1 MTFERINPPLLA
13 APRGFSHAV
22 ATDRPRTVYLAG
34 QTAIDRSGAIVGDDI
49 VTQFEQALLNLLLAL
64 RAAGGSGDDLATVT
78 IYIVDMDGYLANR
91 REIGKIWRRL
101 VGTEYPAM
109 AGIGVA
115 RLWDEAALVEIQ
127 GVAVLE

>member
-1 MTFERINPPLLA
+1 VTFERINPPQLG

-22 ATDRPRTVYLAG
+22 ATDRRRTVYLAG
-34 QTAIDRSGAIVGDDI
+34 QTALDRSGTLVGDDV
-49 VTQFEQALLNLLLAL
+49 VTQFEQALHNLMTAL
-64 RAAGGSGDDLATVT
+64 TEAGGSGADLATVT
-78 IYIVDMDGYLANR
+78 IYIVDMDGYLANV

-115 RLWDEAALVEIQ
+115 RLWDAAALVEVQ
-127 GVAVLE
+127 GIAVLD

>member
-22 ATDRPRTVYLAG
+22 VTDRPQTVYLAG
-34 QTAIDRSGAIVGDDI
+34 QTALGRSGTIVGDDI

-64 RAAGGSGDDLATVT
+64 RAAGGSGDDLASVT
-78 IYIVDMDGYLANR
+78 IYIVDMEAYQANS
-91 REIGKIWRRL
+91 REIGKVWRRL
-101 VGTEYPAM
+101 VGTDYPAM

-127 GVAVLE
+127 GVAVLG

>member
-1 MTFERINPPLLA
+1 
-13 APRGFSHAV
+13 V

-34 QTAIDRSGAIVGDDI
+34 QTALDRSGTIVGDDI

-78 IYIVDMDGYLANR
+78 IYIVDMDAYLASR
-91 REIGKIWRRL
+91 REIGKVWRRL

-115 RLWDEAALVEIQ
+115 RLWDDAALVEIQ
-127 GVAVLE
+127 GVAVLD

>member
-13 APRGFSHAV
+13 RPRGFSHAV
-22 ATDRPRTVYLAG
+22 VTDRRRTVYLAG
-34 QTAIDRSGAIVGDDI
+34 QTALGRSGTIVGDDI

-64 RAAGGSGDDLATVT
+64 RAAGGSGADLASVT
-78 IYIVDMDGYLANR
+78 IYIVDMPAYQANS
-91 REIGKIWRRL
+91 REIGKIWHRL
-101 VGTEYPAM
+101 VGTEYPAK

-127 GVAVLE
+127 GVAVLD

>member
-34 QTAIDRSGAIVGDDI
+34 QTALDRSGAIVGDDI